1 MADEEK
7 NETEAEE
14 KAEAAE
20 AEGAEEKAEA
30 AEAEGT
36 EEKAEAAEE
45 SKEDEV
51 FETPIIEGTD
61 ASAAK
66 AASTAAGA
74 ENPGAIAA
82 AMAKLGKD
90 ITETEGRGRDRRLV
104 GRVVND
110 TNAEGRAKK
119 TVVVEVVR
127 RMKDPFYGKYVKR
140 KKKYHAHDETQ
151 EYKIRDLVEIKASR
165 PHSKTK
171 RWVVSRLLERPPE
184 V

>member
-1 MADEEK
+1 MADEE
-7 NETEAEE
+7 NN
-14 KAEAAE
+14 EAAE
-20 AEGAEEKAEA
+20 AEK
-30 AEAEGT
+30 
-36 EEKAEAAEE
+36 
-45 SKEDEV
+45 SEV
-51 FETPIIEGTD
+51 FETPRIEGTD

-82 AMAKLGKD
+82 AMAKVGKD
-90 ITETEGRGRDRRLV
+90 VSETEGRGRDRRLV

-140 KKKYHAHDETQ
+140 KKKYHAHDEN
-151 EYKIRDLVEIKASR
+151 EEFKIRDLVEIKASR
-165 PHSKTK
+165 PRSKTK

>member
-7 NETEAEE
+7 NETDEVE
-14 KAEAAE
+14 KSEAAE
-20 AEGAEEKAEA
+20 ASEEAPKAQA
-30 AEAEGT
+30 AAKT
-36 EEKAEAAEE
+36 KQ
-45 SKEDEV
+45 DEV
-51 FETPIIEGTD
+51 FETPRIEGTD

-90 ITETEGRGRDRRLV
+90 VTETEGRGRDRRLV

-110 TNAEGRAKK
+110 TTVEGRAKK

-140 KKKYHAHDETQ
+140 KKKYHAHDET
-151 EYKIRDLVEIKASR
+151 EEFKIRDLVEIKASR
-165 PHSKTK
+165 PRSKTK

>member
-7 NETEAEE
+7 NEAEE
-14 KAEAAE
+14 AA
-20 AEGAEEKAEA
+20 A
-30 AEAEGT
+30 APET
-36 EEKAEAAEE
+36 
-45 SKEDEV
+45 KEPEV
-51 FETPIIEGTD
+51 FETPRIEGTD

-82 AMAKLGKD
+82 AMAKLGD
-90 ITETEGRGRDRRLV
+90 VAQTEGRGRDRRLV

-110 TNAEGRAKK
+110 TTVEGRAKK

-140 KKKYHAHDETQ
+140 KKKYHAHDEN
-151 EYKIRDLVEIKASR
+151 EEFKIRDLVEIKASR
-165 PHSKTK
+165 PRSKTK
-171 RWVVSRLLERPPE
+171 RWAVSRLLERPPE